1 MKQRKYYLGLV
12 LLLALVLGFVGAYLG
27 VQLGQAKYQAE
38 SPLPIDMTQQSDE
51 SSDRSID
58 FGKVIQT
65 FNIIKEHYIEDVDDE
80 TLLEGAIQG
89 MLSTLEDPYS
99 SYMDIEQMER
109 FNEQIEASFE
119 GIGAEVSMV
128 NGRVTIVAP
137 IKDSPAEAAGLRP
150 NDQVL
155 KIDGEDIEGWDLN
168 EAVSKIRGEKGT
180 EVTLEIY
187 RPGVEQPF
195 EVSIIRDKIPL
206 ETVHSELTTVDGKK
220 TGIIKITTFSETTAA
235 DFTEQLTQLESE
247 GIEGL
252 VIDVR
257 GNPGGLLQSVEDILE
272 HFIPNHMPYYQ
283 IEGKDGEKIPYYSK
297 LDQKKDYPISILIDE
312 GSASASEILSVAL
325 KDMGYDV
332 VGTKSFGKG
341 TVQQAIPLGDGST
354 VKLTLYKWLS
364 PKGHWI
370 HETGVEPTIEQRQP
384 DFYYTHPIQI
394 EEPLAFDQASN
405 MIRNA
410 QIMLQG
416 LGYKDVRVDGYFD
429 RETEAAVKD
438 FQQKHGLNVTGEIDE
453 KTASELE
460 VQIIEKIR
468 NGEEDAQLEKALE
481 ALYQ

>member
-155 KIDGEDIEGWDLN
+155 K
-168 EAVSKIRGEKGT
+168 KIGRAH
-180 EVTLEIY
+180 V
-187 RPGVEQPF
+187 
-195 EVSIIRDKIPL
+195 
-206 ETVHSELTTVDGKK
+206 
-220 TGIIKITTFSETTAA
+220 
-235 DFTEQLTQLESE
+235 
-247 GIEGL
+247 
-252 VIDVR
+252 
-257 GNPGGLLQSVEDILE
+257 
-272 HFIPNHMPYYQ
+272 
-283 IEGKDGEKIPYYSK
+283 
-297 LDQKKDYPISILIDE
+297 
-312 GSASASEILSVAL
+312 
-325 KDMGYDV
+325 
-332 VGTKSFGKG
+332 
-341 TVQQAIPLGDGST
+341 
-354 VKLTLYKWLS
+354 
-364 PKGHWI
+364 
-370 HETGVEPTIEQRQP
+370 
-384 DFYYTHPIQI
+384 
-394 EEPLAFDQASN
+394 
-405 MIRNA
+405 
-410 QIMLQG
+410 
-416 LGYKDVRVDGYFD
+416 
-429 RETEAAVKD
+429 
-438 FQQKHGLNVTGEIDE
+438 
-453 KTASELE
+453 
-460 VQIIEKIR
+460 
-468 NGEEDAQLEKALE
+468 
-481 ALYQ
+481 